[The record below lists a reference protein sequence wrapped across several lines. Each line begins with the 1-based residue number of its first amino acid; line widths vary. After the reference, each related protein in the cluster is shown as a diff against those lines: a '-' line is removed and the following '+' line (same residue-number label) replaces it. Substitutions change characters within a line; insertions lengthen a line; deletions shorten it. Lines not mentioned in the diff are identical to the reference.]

1 MYYLNKMLQWNAENK
16 FKINKYINQTIE
28 KQKRIHEK
36 YIYRSD
42 RVEQC
47 ISFIEDNFML
57 TTGELK
63 HIELYPTQKW
73 WIELML
79 GYDMTDE
86 NGKQVMLTNEVFL
99 NLGRGTGK
107 STLMASRVIYWMI
120 VSGQYGGEAQ
130 VVAFDNK
137 QARHVFD
144 QVRNQAQSSEL
155 LKVMA
160 EAELFKSTKEGLL
173 FSPMLNKFFKQTND
187 TNRAQG
193 GNTSLNIFD
202 EVHVYRDDIVEAVNK
217 GSRQKQSNWQSIYIT
232 SGGTTRNGL
241 YDTMVDRFTSDA
253 EFENDRSFGLLY
265 KLEENEQVK
274 DETNWSMALPLIGY
288 IPKLNAVREEYKLS
302 MGDPVLQTKFLAMNM
317 GMQMNDTVY
326 YFTADKSQRTEF
338 DPSVFDGSDV
348 FVGIDLSLV
357 GDLTSIA
364 FVTEREDIKYVQTIN
379 FTTEKQFEKLTEDQQ
394 ELYQRFVD
402 EGSLVLLESDYINVN
417 DLIPYIEKFK
427 NEHMCSLIKVGYDPS
442 RYEILESLI
451 ERYFFDVDGD
461 NQKAI
466 RQGFAMSDYIKMFKE
481 QVDREVIVHNQRL
494 LEWALL
500 NIAVRIGDSGD
511 VMYKK
516 MMDKDK
522 IDPVVAS
529 TMALEVMVLN
539 ELSS

>member
-1 MYYLNKMLQWNAENK
+1 
-16 FKINKYINQTIE
+16 
-28 KQKRIHEK
+28 
-36 YIYRSD
+36 
-42 RVEQC
+42 
-47 ISFIEDNFML
+47 
-57 TTGELK
+57 
-63 HIELYPTQKW
+63 
-73 WIELML
+73 ML

-120 VSGQYGGEAQ
+120 LSGQYGGEAQ

-402 EGSLVLLESDYINVN
+402 EGSLVLLESD
-417 DLIPYIEKFK
+417 L
-427 NEHMCSLIKVGYDPS
+427 SLIH
-442 RYEILESLI
+442 I
-451 ERYFFDVDGD
+451 
-461 NQKAI
+461 
-466 RQGFAMSDYIKMFKE
+466 
-481 QVDREVIVHNQRL
+481 
-494 LEWALL
+494 
-500 NIAVRIGDSGD
+500 
-511 VMYKK
+511 
-516 MMDKDK
+516 
-522 IDPVVAS
+522 
-529 TMALEVMVLN
+529 
-539 ELSS
+539 